1 MPTPKL
7 FRVILPVTDTGE
19 AARFYAAVLGIQ
31 GQRQLLVTLQ
41 RLLDTL

>member
-1 MPTPKL
+1 LTPRAREL
-7 FRVILPVTDTGE
+7 ERVLTDRETRLRHRVTAT
-19 AARFYAAVLGIQ
+19 LGIQ